1 MLRTSHA
8 EWVVDETISVLLF
21 QAMAS
26 ITGGSGSGG
35 TDAAAAG
42 TAALQAPPAPATSEQ
57 RLAQALLRCM
67 GRWGLAKTTIEDIAR
82 EAGMSRA
89 TAYRLYPGGKT
100 AILDAALAAEICRLV
115 DCVSVQAASAV
126 DLEDCLVQVLHTSA
140 RFLAEH
146 DALGFVQEH
155 EPVVFEQYL
164 GWERLDAL
172 FSGAGVLLAPVLSR
186 HLDPVGA
193 RRTGVWLA
201 RLVVSHLQTPSATI
215 DLTDPAGARRL
226 VHELVMPG
234 MQERIA
240 PVPARDDRTDTPRP
254 DPGPNPRS

>member
-1 MLRTSHA
+1 M
-8 EWVVDETISVLLF
+8 V
-21 QAMAS
+21 S
-26 ITGGSGSGG
+26 ITGGNGSGG
-35 TDAAAAG
+35 IDGAAVG
-42 TAALQAPPAPATSEQ
+42 TAALQAPPSAASSEQ

-115 DCVSVQAASAV
+115 DVVSVEASATA

-140 RFLAEH
+140 TFLAEH

-172 FSGAGVLLAPVLSR
+172 LVGAGELLAPVLVR
-186 HLDPVGA
+186 HLPPAEA

-201 RLVVSHLQTPSATI
+201 RLVVSHLQTPNASL

-226 VHELVMPG
+226 VHDFVLPG
-234 MQERIA
+234 LQERIA

-254 DPGPNPRS
+254 DPGPTPRS